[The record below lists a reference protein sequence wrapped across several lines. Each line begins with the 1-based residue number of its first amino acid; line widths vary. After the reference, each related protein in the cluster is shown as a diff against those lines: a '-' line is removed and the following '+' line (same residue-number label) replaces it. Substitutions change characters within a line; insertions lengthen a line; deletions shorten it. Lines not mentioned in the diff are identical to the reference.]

1 MDRIV
6 ETEGGFDI
14 IVGGRRF
21 GSWRTRREAVNARR
35 AEQQRQQEKDA
46 AAIQECILST
56 ARDYGGMEVCRD
68 WWTEALLLRAA
79 GKINL
84 STPHGPDG
92 KWRRAEYVEQEGEG

>member
-56 ARDYGGMEVCRD
+56 ARDCGGMEVCRD
-68 WWTEALLLRAA
+68 WWTEAERLVAT
-79 GKINL
+79 GKITL
-84 STPHGPDG
+84 GPTRGPGGD
-92 KWRRAEYVEQEGEG
+92 WRRAEYVEQEDG